1 MTERSPENMRLA
13 EFKNYE
19 PADIEIHIKDKGM
32 VLREKSLIAFTP
44 QDGKILA
51 FGAAAE
57 EMARKNIDGV
67 LVFSPLRQGMIA
79 DYSAAVNMFR
89 YMIKKTWGKRLFHRP
104 HVAAFVP
111 KGMTEAERKALEDI
125 MYFAVLAKELFIS
138 EISSESFRD
147 DMMQRYP
154 SCDLFIVI
162 TKDEPEKYISEQFSN
177 ILIYAAQEE
186 IPVTRVVEL
195 FKAQNHGFT

>member
-1 MTERSPENMRLA
+1 MA
-13 EFKNYE
+13 EFKCYE

-51 FGAAAE
+51 FGAEAE
-57 EMARKNIDGV
+57 EMAQKNMDGV

-89 YMIKKTWGKRLFHRP
+89 YMINKTWGKRLFHRP
-104 HVAAFVP
+104 HVVAFIP
-111 KGMTEAERKALEDI
+111 KGMTEVEKKALEDI
-125 MYFAVLAKELFIS
+125 MYFLAKEFFIS
-138 EISSESFRD
+138 EASSESFKD

-154 SCDLFIVI
+154 SYDLFIVI
-162 TKDEPEKYISEQFSN
+162 TKYEPEKYISEQFSN
-177 ILIYAAQEE
+177 ILNYAAQEE
-186 IPVTRVVEL
+186 IPMARVEEL
-195 FKAQNHGFT
+195 FNTQITG